1 MESSTQEEMDEFNAK
16 KAIESILKTY
26 STSALEQELWNRGVI
41 SSSMFQE
48 ACNLTEAPIDEVA
61 LVRWKQTWKI
71 AISKLTVICG
81 ACNLTKLDVLKKY
94 AAYGKI
100 PDDLSIATPRDV
112 NVAGLPEYTIAP
124 VKEGDL
130 SPYRVLHALLGI
142 QTEVEELL
150 GTFTQSCLTLN
161 GSKNYID
168 ETDFDKVNIG
178 EEIGDCLWYLGLLC
192 NALGLSLQTIM
203 ETNHEK
209 LMLRYRKKC
218 KEKGQAVA
226 DQLGLKET
234 LYTLDSETGDPIP
247 NVYSD
252 ASAKER
258 DLTAERELLESR
270 IGEVTGTYTLSVGGK
285 TTEPIPAS
293 ASFDQIQEA
302 LEKIKSVPA
311 FMSDSRPALTEQELE
326 EALYGTGTNVVHGLI
341 NLQTKPAADPN
352 NCPDC
357 GSPLSQCAVPHER
370 LKYCPKCEPDMTPKP
385 DPSKWCSFCDE
396 AGHDRSECQ
405 YVTAPKVAADLLLF
419 PIDDKEE
426 DLSSVPSIDTACQ
439 HKQTRKQADGSLI
452 CVKCKTITTPATR
465 NFGF

>member
-1 MESSTQEEMDEFNAK
+1 MTPLSPMESSTQEEMDEFNAK

-192 NALGLSLQTIM
+192 NALGLNLQTIM

-218 KEKGQAVA
+218 TEKGQAVA
-226 DQLGLKET
+226 DQLGLEMPKLTPEQMSELREEWRK
-234 LYTLDSETGDPIP
+234 LYEGNTNSMHFSVLQEG
-247 NVYSD
+247 VEYSD
-252 ASAKER
+252 VSAKER

-270 IGEVTGTYTLSVGGK
+270 MSEDSTAALSSPPSGFQKTESEV
-285 TTEPIPAS
+285 
-293 ASFDQIQEA
+293 
-302 LEKIKSVPA
+302 VPC
-311 FMSDSRPALTEQELE
+311 P
-326 EALYGTGTNVVHGLI
+326 
-341 NLQTKPAADPN
+341 TKPTKLDPN

-385 DPSKWCSFCDE
+385 DPSKWCSFCDK

-405 YVTAPKVAADLLLF
+405 YVTAPKVAADLLLV